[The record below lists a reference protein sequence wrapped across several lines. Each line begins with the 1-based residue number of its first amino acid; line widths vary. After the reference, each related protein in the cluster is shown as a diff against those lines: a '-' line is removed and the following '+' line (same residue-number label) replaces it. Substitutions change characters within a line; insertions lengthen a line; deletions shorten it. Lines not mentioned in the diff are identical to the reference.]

1 MLESDGEYVAA
12 LIHDPSL
19 EDDPELLDA
28 VAAAA
33 VFALENARLN
43 VELRARLDELQ
54 GSRARIVE
62 AGDAERRRLERNLH
76 DGAQQ
81 RLVAVAL
88 QLRMLQNRIR
98 RDPAEAEQLATE
110 ASSELA
116 QSLDELRELARG
128 LHPAVLDQGLN
139 AALHALATRSPV
151 PTTVTYQA
159 PDGVPQPIE
168 LAAYFVASEALTNVA
183 KYAGATAATV
193 RVSGDGRTIAIEIAD
208 DGVGGADDGLGSGL
222 RGLADRVEALHG
234 TLRVASAA
242 GAGTTVTA
250 EMPCA
255 S

>member
-1 MLESDGEYVAA
+1 
-12 LIHDPSL
+12 
-19 EDDPELLDA
+19 
-28 VAAAA
+28 
-33 VFALENARLN
+33 
-43 VELRARLDELQ
+43 
-54 GSRARIVE
+54 
-62 AGDAERRRLERNLH
+62 
-76 DGAQQ
+76 
-81 RLVAVAL
+81 
-88 QLRMLQNRIR
+88 
-98 RDPAEAEQLATE
+98 
-110 ASSELA
+110 
-116 QSLDELRELARG
+116 
-128 LHPAVLDQGLN
+128 
-139 AALHALATRSPV
+139 
-151 PTTVTYQA
+151 VTYQA

-193 RVSGDGRTIAIEIAD
+193 RVRGDGRTIAIEIAD